1 MGRGTKGKALYYHF
15 VTLTNSASEQG
26 QVYRC
31 CTCTQ
36 GHYLFILSHEAF
48 QTLLEGIHVR
58 AKRNN
63 PVRIEGFLYE
73 AHLLA
78 AHVSEAKI
86 NSLIHKIYVII
97 LMIRFPH
104 VVGNKKERK
113 DFINLSQALCK

>member
-1 MGRGTKGKALYYHF
+1 MYSLRIHEYRSSTEVGHRMGRGTKGKALYYHF

-48 QTLLEGIHVR
+48 QILLEGIHIW
-58 AKRNN
+58 AEGNH
-63 PVRIEGFLYE
+63 PVSIKGFLYE
-73 AHLLA
+73 AYFLA

-86 NSLIHKIYVII
+86 YSFIHKY
-97 LMIRFPH
+97 M
-104 VVGNKKERK
+104 
-113 DFINLSQALCK
+113 